1 MGVERKVLLPII
13 LMFVFAASRWHTV
26 DHEGNLEPLLPYN
39 FSAAHALLFCAAF
52 WLPSWLGWVLPMLT
66 IIVTDLL
73 LNSFVYNVALFPS
86 GSISIWMSLAIF
98 VVLAKWLA
106 KRRSYGRV
114 FLGTLLGALLFYLVS
129 NTISWIGN
137 PAYVKSV
144 AGWIQALTVGLP
156 GFPPT
161 WVFGLKSLLG
171 TGLFTGL
178 FAGSMKVSEAMD
190 ASEQELE
197 PEEDEEESQS
207 PEPTPETA

>member
-1 MGVERKVLLPII
+1 MERKSWLPLVLML
-13 LMFVFAASRWHTV
+13 VFAASRWP
-26 DHEGNLEPLLPYN
+26 GMLPQN

-52 WLPSWLGWVLPMLT
+52 WLPGCMGWVLPLAT
-66 IIVTDLL
+66 IIVTDVL
-73 LNSFVYNVALFPS
+73 LNLFHYNEPALAS
-86 GSISIWMSLAIF
+86 ELISNWMILALF

-129 NTISWIGN
+129 NTVSWMGN
-137 PAYVKSV
+137 PAYAKTI
-144 AGWIQALTVGLP
+144 AGWVQALTVGLP

-178 FAGSMKVSEAMD
+178 FAGAMKWSEALD
-190 ASEQELE
+190 ATE
-197 PEEDEEESQS
+197 PEPELDDEEEVETPS
-207 PEPTPETA
+207 EPAPETA

>member
-1 MGVERKVLLPII
+1 MPLVLML
-13 LMFVFAASRWHTV
+13 VFAASRWP
-26 DHEGNLEPLLPYN
+26 GMLPQN

-52 WLPSWLGWVLPMLT
+52 WLPGWMGWVLPLAT
-66 IIVTDLL
+66 IIVTDIL
-73 LNSFVYNVALFPS
+73 LNLFHYNMPVMVPELVVNWMILAL
-86 GSISIWMSLAIF
+86 F

-129 NTISWIGN
+129 NTVSWLVN
-137 PAYVKSV
+137 PVYAKSI
-144 AGWIQALTVGLP
+144 AGWVQALTVGLP

-178 FAGSMKVSEAMD
+178 FAGAMKWSEALD
-190 ASEQELE
+190 ATEPELE
-197 PEEDEEESQS
+197 TEDDDEETEAPPEPS
-207 PEPTPETA
+207 PEAA

>member
-1 MGVERKVLLPII
+1 MERKSWLPLVLML
-13 LMFVFAASRWHTV
+13 VFAASRWP
-26 DHEGNLEPLLPYN
+26 GMLPQN

-52 WLPSWLGWVLPMLT
+52 WLPGWMGWVLPLAT
-66 IIVTDLL
+66 IIVTDVL
-73 LNSFVYNVALFPS
+73 LNLFHYNEPVLASELISNWMILAL
-86 GSISIWMSLAIF
+86 F

-129 NTISWIGN
+129 NTVSWMVN
-137 PAYVKSV
+137 PAYAKTI
-144 AGWIQALTVGLP
+144 AGWVQALTVGLP

-178 FAGSMKVSEAMD
+178 FAGAMKWSEALD
-190 ASEQELE
+190 ATE
-197 PEEDEEESQS
+197 PEPELDDEEEVETPS
-207 PEPTPETA
+207 EPVPETA

>member
-1 MGVERKVLLPII
+1 ML
-13 LMFVFAASRWHTV
+13 VFAASRWP
-26 DHEGNLEPLLPYN
+26 GMLPQN

-52 WLPSWLGWVLPMLT
+52 WLPGWMGWVLPLAT
-66 IIVTDLL
+66 IIVTDVL
-73 LNSFVYNVALFPS
+73 LNLFHYNEPALAS
-86 GSISIWMSLAIF
+86 ELISNWMILALF

-129 NTISWIGN
+129 NTVSWMVN
-137 PAYVKSV
+137 PAYAKTI
-144 AGWIQALTVGLP
+144 AGWVQALTVGLP

-178 FAGSMKVSEAMD
+178 FAGAMKWSEALD
-190 ASEQELE
+190 ATE
-197 PEEDEEESQS
+197 PEPELDDEEEVETPS
-207 PEPTPETA
+207 EPAPETA